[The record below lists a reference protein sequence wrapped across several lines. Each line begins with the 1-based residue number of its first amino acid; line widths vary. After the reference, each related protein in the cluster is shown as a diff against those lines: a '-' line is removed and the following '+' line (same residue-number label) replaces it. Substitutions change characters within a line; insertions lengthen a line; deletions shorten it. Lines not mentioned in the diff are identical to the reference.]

1 MLSVN
6 PWSTRLINDFSGIHA
21 ISVYVRQ
28 RPFCEWK
35 MKSAKKTRTFE
46 HSCLHWRPPLWK
58 IKFINS
64 INVLKIE
71 QAGYNIRMEFPF
83 GNTKIIKRR
92 KHKRNSVTLLFRF
105 SLHLQGPG
113 LRRAVDRGELSTD
126 KQSAKPWLAEEF
138 QDWVILDEMRTHSF
152 LGFSAIKVF
161 LDLFLHFLN
170 QRCLLFIIY
179 VQSGHISQL
188 LWRKCFL
195 VQQ

>member
-21 ISVYVRQ
+21 ISVPVRQ

-71 QAGYNIRMEFPF
+71 QVGYNIRMEFPF
-83 GNTKIIKRR
+83 GNTKIIKWR
-92 KHKRNSVTLLFRF
+92 KHKRKSVTLFFDFHCTSKVPDLDGPAIEADCRLINGPWNPGWQRNSRIESFWMRWEHTRF
-105 SLHLQGPG
+105 W
-113 LRRAVDRGELSTD
+113 D
-126 KQSAKPWLAEEF
+126 F
-138 QDWVILDEMRTHSF
+138 Q
-152 LGFSAIKVF
+152 
-161 LDLFLHFLN
+161 
-170 QRCLLFIIY
+170 Q
-179 VQSGHISQL
+179 
-188 LWRKCFL
+188 
-195 VQQ
+195 